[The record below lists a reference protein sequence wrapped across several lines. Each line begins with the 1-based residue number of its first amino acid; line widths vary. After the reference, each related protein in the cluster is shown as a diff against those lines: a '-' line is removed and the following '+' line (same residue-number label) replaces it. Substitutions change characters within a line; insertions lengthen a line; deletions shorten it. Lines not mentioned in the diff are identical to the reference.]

1 MWYACCGQDAKG
13 YEEPSARCKKPV
25 ERLSE
30 ALGTAIHSAALPCG
44 QQMAGRFDQHNHEVQ
59 RRR

>member
-13 YEEPSARCKKPV
+13 YKEPSARFKKPV
-25 ERLSE
+25 ERLSP
-30 ALGTAIHSAALPCG
+30 LGTAVHSAALPCG

-59 RRR
+59 WRW